1 MRENKAMHQINLF
14 NNIKLRENQ
23 NSNNED
29 YNNRLNKKSM
39 YSRKTIILIVIA
51 VIAGLGLVA
60 AVIFISIALAVGTSN
75 SMNTTI
81 ITTILPSTE
90 NNDTHHINSMKLST
104 TMPTITK
111 TTVITRTSVA
121 TKNSSVTT
129 A

>member
-129 A
+129 T